1 MSDMLGISSNAIGVY
16 QRALSTV
23 SNNIANVNT
32 EGYSRQD
39 VVIKDSAPK
48 KLASMY
54 VGTGAVLQKI
64 RRQYD
69 EFAESNLRNSNTD
82 LNAQKPMVDY
92 TKRVMDIL
100 GDKSIGLSS
109 ALDDFF
115 NTAGSLSADPAS
127 TVLRTSFLRSA
138 DGVASRFAEL
148 SGQLDL
154 IKTETQDGLKS
165 VADKINTLTSQLAL
179 INQSMSRASTL
190 DEQPAEL
197 LDRRDL
203 TLRQLSE
210 LVRTKISFATNGSVK
225 VSLGTTMT
233 QGVVVDGQKSRP
245 IGLDPTGKNTQDLIL
260 DPYGQSEPLSTL
272 SGGQMG
278 GYQTFLA
285 QVLEPAQKNLN
296 ALAVTFVNETNAIQA
311 NGIDAYGQIGQ
322 KLFALSPAAPQEAAG
337 IQLAIADGK
346 RVATA
351 AQFRVSEGNTN
362 VTTTR
367 ATVKFDGRQTVD
379 PLSNKHL
386 VNNPHPSSG
395 VTFKVEGNREY
406 AAVTS
411 LAAGVKATFY
421 LDEMEPGQ
429 NLQVLTKDGRQLLG
443 QPLTETQ
450 KYQILQPSNGFE
462 QNATYSDQYLNQ
474 IDPKAYRDLDYFYGA
489 KGEILYKQN
498 FDINGAQGPGIA
510 MPASMETARIDSVN
524 FQIPAQALMLN
535 NVALQRFVPLQ
546 GTEVMM
552 QNLVLGTPACDFKFS
567 AVLDNRQISV
577 TVPALQAASMDDL
590 VAELDLQLQSYGLNV
605 TLAHNDQDIVLGD
618 SQGRSMSGVSL
629 VPVNST
635 TAKQANVSV
644 SSAASQMA
652 DWINGSTKLEIVA
665 PNFSAISLKLGGIA
679 YQMTGLDPTHP
690 DQLAADLQANMRQFF
705 RDQDIS
711 VDLESDRLVLTD
723 KQGRELTG
731 LVLTPGV
738 TGANPGITKITQST
752 VSQTQVRAEVFSELR
767 VPVSQLQFDKPLT
780 LNGRSI
786 TGFTTTEGLADAI
799 NAAGVGL
806 DASLTTDG
814 VLLIENKQGSPID
827 VGISING
834 NALNVNAGSYGGQ
847 VRMTQIYRDYRV
859 SAATIDL
866 NQPLAMNGQVLNEV
880 TYDAPASLTNYAI
893 TATLPALSLSA
904 SSAAGLA
911 TALNGVTDFA
921 KEFKATVDGNRL
933 VIRPLNPGL
942 TDEDLAKRFNITL
955 GAQNLV
961 PQNTLKSIDDLVARI
976 DARQSE
982 TGVIAKRDIN
992 GDLILCTTDKFGR
1005 GEISI
1010 GPGKDS
1016 TDNYIPNMLGIEPL
1030 DYNVTRRLQAKLL
1043 DENFTVDPY
1052 QTDIRLTFGT
1062 YVEGNPPTTH
1072 YGDPSQLAKLGL
1084 RTAAYIE
1091 TASPD
1096 DLMVFVTGKG
1106 QANVAVGYS
1115 GEPANNRDLLR
1126 SQSLLVKFTAAD
1138 RYSII
1143 DATTGAELADR
1154 LFDPTAFEPQI
1165 EFQGLTLSLSTAP
1178 KVGDAFKIDGN
1189 FDGLG
1194 NNVNILEMVSLNKK
1208 PLDDGKTL
1216 HETYIDQVN
1225 NIGNLSQQALI
1236 TQEALTVVNEQA
1248 VQSRD
1253 KVSGVNM
1260 DEEAAALVRYQQAY
1274 QAAAKAMQVAGQLFD
1289 SIIQIK

>member
-1 MSDMLGISSNAIGVY
+1 MSDMLGISSNAISVY

-39 VVIKDSAPK
+39 VVIKDTAPK

-54 VGTGAVLQKI
+54 MGTGAVLQKI

-69 EFAESNLRNSNTD
+69 EFAESNLRNSNSD

-210 LVRTKISFATNGSVK
+210 LVRTKISFAINGSVK

-233 QGVVVDGQKSRP
+233 QGVVVDGQKSCP

-278 GYQTFLA
+278 GFQTFLA
-285 QVLEPAQKNLN
+285 QVLDPAQKNLN
-296 ALAVTFVNETNAIQA
+296 SLAQTFVDETNSIQA
-311 NGIDAYGQIGQ
+311 SGIDAYGQIGQ
-322 KLFALSPAAPQEAAG
+322 KLFNLNPTSKQEAAG
-337 IQLAIADGK
+337 IQLAITDGK

-367 ATVKFDGRQTVD
+367 ATVKFDGRQTTD
-379 PLSNKHL
+379 PLSNKQL
-386 VNNPHPSSG
+386 VNNPHPSAG

-411 LAAGVKATFY
+411 LAAGVQATFY

-450 KYQILQPSNGFE
+450 KYQMMQPSNGFE
-462 QNATYSDQYLNQ
+462 QNATYSDTYLNQ
-474 IDPKAYRDLDYFYGA
+474 IDPKAYRDLEYFYGA

-498 FDINGAQGPGIA
+498 FDMNGAQGASIA

-535 NVALQRFVPLQ
+535 NVALQRFMPLQ
-546 GTEVMM
+546 GTEVVM
-552 QNLVLGTPACDFKFS
+552 QDVGLGVPACDFKFS

-577 TVPALQAASMDDL
+577 TVPALQATTMTDL
-590 VAELDLQLQSYGLNV
+590 AAQLDLQLQTYGLSV
-605 TLAHNDQDIVLGD
+605 SLTHNEKDIVVGD
-618 SQGRSMSGVSL
+618 SQGRSLAGVSFA
-629 VPVNST
+629 PVNST
-635 TAKQANVSV
+635 TAREAQVKV

-652 DWINGSTKLEIVA
+652 DWINGSTQLEIVA
-665 PNFSAISLKLGGIA
+665 PNFNGISLQLGGIQ

-690 DQLAADLQANMRQFF
+690 DQLAANLQANMRQFF
-705 RDQDIS
+705 GDQDIS
-711 VDLESDRLVLTD
+711 VDLESDRLLVTD
-723 KQGRELTG
+723 KQGRSLSG
-731 LVLTPGV
+731 LVLNPAV
-738 TGANPGITKITQST
+738 VGANPGVTKLTQST
-752 VSQTQVRAEVFSELR
+752 VSQTNVRAEVFSELR
-767 VPVSQLQFDKPLT
+767 IPVSQLQFDKPLN
-780 LNGRSI
+780 LNGSTI
-786 TGFTTTEGLADAI
+786 TGFTTTDGLVDAI
-799 NAAGVGL
+799 NAAGIGL
-806 DASLTTDG
+806 DASLTADG
-814 VLLIENKQGSPID
+814 ELLIENRQGSPID
-827 VGISING
+827 VGISLNG

-866 NQPLAMNGQVLNEV
+866 NQPLAINGHVLNEV
-880 TYDAPASLTNYAI
+880 EYEAPASLTNYAI
-893 TATLPALSLSA
+893 TATLPALSVSA

-911 TALNGVTDFA
+911 IALNADTRFA
-921 KEFKATVDGNRL
+921 AEFKATVEGDRL
-933 VIRPLNPGL
+933 FIRPLEPGL
-942 TDEDLAKRFNITL
+942 TDEDLAKRFNISQ
-955 GAQNLV
+955 GAQNLL
-961 PQNTLKSIDDLVARI
+961 PQNTLKTIDDLIARI
-976 DARQSE
+976 DARQAQ
-982 TGVIAKRDIN
+982 TGVVAKRDIN
-992 GDLILCTTDKFGR
+992 GDLILSTTDEFGR

-1052 QTDIRLTFGT
+1052 QTDIRFEFGA
-1062 YVEGNPPTTH
+1062 YIEGNPPTTH

-1091 TASPD
+1091 STSPD

-1106 QANVAVGYS
+1106 QANVSVGYS

-1143 DATTGAELADR
+1143 DNNTGAELADR

-1178 KVGDAFKIDGN
+1178 QVGDAFKIDGN

-1208 PLDDGKTL
+1208 PLEDGKTL

-1274 QAAAKAMQVAGQLFD
+1274 QAAAKAMQVAGELFD
-1289 SIIQIK
+1289 SIVQIR